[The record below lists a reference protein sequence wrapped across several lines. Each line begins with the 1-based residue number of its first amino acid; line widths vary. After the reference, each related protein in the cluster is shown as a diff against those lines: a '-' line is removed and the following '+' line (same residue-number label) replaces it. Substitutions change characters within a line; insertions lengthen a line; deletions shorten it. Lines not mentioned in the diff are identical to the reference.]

1 MSLRPVSDISKSL
14 DPLRSV
20 VSSLSRARDGEIP
33 VGPDRRKL
41 VRHVRSA
48 SGAALPALMRS
59 LASPLEA
66 ESSWAYYLLARLG
79 GDRVVSRLSELL
91 ADRSAADEV
100 KARALGLLSDLNAP
114 IPSTVALHD
123 PEALLEGSVRDLLRS
138 LDEPAELEQAVQLI
152 MGQVPQAE
160 LASFVGEVLRH
171 GGGKALPLL
180 EQLLRRDDL
189 AADVRTTL
197 EGLVSEATASRAER
211 VADQALDRGL
221 AYLEAGRPEAAR
233 RKLER
238 FVKTHP
244 EHAEGRSALGVCL
257 LQLQEAELA
266 IVELKKAAELE
277 PDEPLHAWN
286 LAAAAKEADRLG
298 GAYLA
303 LRDYL
308 SLVSRDLTDGADE
321 RRLEA
326 RSFVRAYER
335 ALGESH
341 PGVTLADFLRG
352 EELFARAYAALAED
366 HPDDAARGFEA
377 VLALMPRHYP
387 SWGNLGAAY
396 LKLGRFAESKRALQ
410 RALELNPQYHLA
422 QENLELLAKGL
433 RSRPG

>member
-1 MSLRPVSDISKSL
+1 MTLRPVSDISKSL
-14 DPLRSV
+14 DPLRAV
-20 VSSLSRARDGEIP
+20 VSSLQKARDGEIP

-41 VRHVRSA
+41 VRLVRSA
-48 SGAALPALMRS
+48 AGAALPALMRS

-79 GDRVVSRLSELL
+79 GERVVRRLTELL
-91 ADRSAADEV
+91 GERSAADEV

-114 IPSTVALHD
+114 IPSTVSLHD

-138 LDEPAELEQAVQLI
+138 LDEPSELEQAVQLI
-152 MGQVPQAE
+152 MGQVPQSE
-160 LASFVGEVLRH
+160 LGNFVGEVLRH

-180 EQLLRRDDL
+180 EQLLGRDDL
-189 AADVRTTL
+189 DSATRTTL
-197 EGLVSEATASRAER
+197 EGLVSDATASRAER
-211 VADQALDRGL
+211 IADQALDRGL
-221 AYLEAGRPEAAR
+221 AYLESGRPEAAR

-238 FVKTHP
+238 FIKTHP

-257 LQLQEAELA
+257 LQLHEPELA
-266 IVELKKAAELE
+266 ITELRKAAQLE
-277 PDEPLHAWN
+277 PEEPLHAWN
-286 LAAAAKEADRLG
+286 LAAASKEADRLG

-308 SLVSRDLTDGADE
+308 SLGTRDLTEGSEE

-335 ALGESH
+335 ALGESN
-341 PGVTLADFLRG
+341 PGIALTDFLRG
-352 EELFARAYAALAED
+352 EELFARAYAALTEGDAS
-366 HPDDAARGFEA
+366 DAANGFEA
-377 VLALMPRHYP
+377 VLALMPNHYP

-396 LKLGRFAESKRALQ
+396 LKLSRFAESKRALQ

-433 RSRPG
+433 RNQL